1 MSDDILIIFSVIKQV
16 DREAGFLREERTK
29 CIKVT
34 FTPRVIIII
43 TLIIISN
50 NIIVLL
56 IMLFINIEII
66 IEI

>member
-1 MSDDILIIFSVIKQV
+1 MSDNILIIFSVIKQV

-43 TLIIISN
+43 TLIII
-50 NIIVLL
+50 VLL

>member
-1 MSDDILIIFSVIKQV
+1 MSDNILIIFSVIKQV

-43 TLIIISN
+43 ALIIISN

-56 IMLFINIEII
+56 IMFNIEII

>member
-1 MSDDILIIFSVIKQV
+1 MSDNILIIFSVIKQV

-43 TLIIISN
+43 ITLIIISN

-56 IMLFINIEII
+56 IMFNIEII